1 MSEVRAPPSAAGLC
15 ADHAVST
22 VFVFFDFALI
32 CGFEK
37 TWPSRARIELC
48 RGVEQRLSAA
58 DAVIGPRVFCLPVL
72 AGKSGLSPRLAR
84 HMILLRGELLFP
96 LRLFLFHLFHFF
108 CHECKSSSKK
118 FVSPVFQLIRCSA
131 TEKVTTRSLRQSC
144 LLHPSHSLGDIRPC
158 RE

>member
-72 AGKSGLSPRLAR
+72 AGKIGLSPRLAR

-96 LRLFLFHLFHFF
+96 LRLFLFHLF
-108 CHECKSSSKK
+108 CHERKSSRKK
-118 FVSPVFQLIRCSA
+118 FLPRVFQLLDVPQPRKWRLTACA
-131 TEKVTTRSLRQSC
+131 SLA
-144 LLHPSHSLGDIRPC
+144 GDIRHN
-158 RE
+158 RAVTSDLV